1 MGYDDTPIG
10 EFLDAIASG
19 RAEPAGGTAA
29 AFAGATGA
37 ALCEM
42 VCVHTVDAGR
52 ESADATGSDSGHA
65 GSGGRDDGTDADA
78 DVDGFRA
85 LRAGLRRRRR
95 TLVALG
101 NQDAEL
107 VEALFGDG
115 GAPSARLRRRAAG
128 IPLAVSEAALGV
140 LTDAETAYDRGRD
153 GVHAD
158 AKTGGHLADAAVR
171 ASIETVRINAAALPD
186 RSFAADV
193 ERRAADVERS
203 AAAVRARF
211 LGTDG

>member
-1 MGYDDTPIG
+1 VGYDDTPTG

-29 AFAGATGA
+29 AFAEATGA

-42 VCVHTVDAGR
+42 VCVHTVDAEPGL
-52 ESADATGSDSGHA
+52 SDGAASDDGHA
-65 GSGGRDDGTDADA
+65 GPAGRDDGTDADFE
-78 DVDGFRA
+78 GFDA
-85 LRAGLRRRRR
+85 LRTGLRRRRR

-101 NQDAEL
+101 NRDAEV

-115 GAPSARLRRRAAG
+115 GRPSTRLRRRAAG

-140 LTDAETAYDRGRD
+140 LTDAEPAYDRGRD

-158 AKTGGHLADAAVR
+158 A
-171 ASIETVRINAAALPD
+171 LPD
-186 RSFAADV
+186 RSFAA
-193 ERRAADVERS
+193 AVERS
-203 AAAVRARF
+203 AATVRGRV
-211 LGTDG
+211 LGADG

>member
-42 VCVHTVDAGR
+42 VCVHTVDAEPGL
-52 ESADATGSDSGHA
+52 ADGAASDDGHA
-65 GSGGRDDGTDADA
+65 GPAGRDDGTDADFE
-78 DVDGFRA
+78 GFDA
-85 LRAGLRRRRR
+85 LRTGLRRRRR

-101 NQDAEL
+101 NRDAEL

-115 GAPSARLRRRAAG
+115 GTPSMRLRRRAAG

-140 LTDAETAYDRGRD
+140 LTDAETAYDRGHD

-158 AKTGGHLADAAVR
+158 AKTGGYLADAAIR

-193 ERRAADVERS
+193 ERRAAAVERS
-203 AAAVRARF
+203 AATVRGRF
-211 LGTDG
+211 LGADG

>member
-1 MGYDDTPIG
+1 MRYDDTPVS

-52 ESADATGSDSGHA
+52 GSADGAVSGDGRA
-65 GSGGRDDGTDADA
+65 GSGGRGDATDADT
-78 DVDGFRA
+78 DGFGA
-85 LRAGLRRRRR
+85 LRTGLRRRRR

-107 VEALFGDG
+107 VEAVFGDG
-115 GAPSARLRRRAAG
+115 GAPSTRLRRRAAG

-171 ASIETVRINAAALPD
+171 ASIETVRINVAALPD
-186 RSFAADV
+186 RSFAAGV
-193 ERRAADVERS
+193 ERRVADVERS
-203 AAAVRARF
+203 AAAVRRRF
-211 LGTDG
+211 LGADG